1 MSTEITVQSKV
12 EEVIAKSGVAFELD
26 LTQVASLA
34 ERGKAITNID
44 DENFVEVKKE
54 MQQTRKYVTT
64 YFEDAR
70 SEFNKM
76 SKGVIDVQKMVLAE
90 FVPEEDRM
98 KELEKAEKE
107 RVVRE
112 ARLEA
117 MPARMERLA
126 AIGEVE
132 ILPEEWMGT
141 LEDYVETFEDADF
154 EIMVVQVQSKKN
166 EADKLEI
173 AEAKAKVEADIVA
186 ANEALAAKQAAA
198 DDIEAARQEERDK
211 ASEELRIN
219 LEKLAIEKSEGI
231 KRVADE
237 KANAEER
244 RLEAIRK
251 DAADKARIVQEE
263 TDRVAAEV
271 KAEKEAKEAHLAA
284 MAARVADE
292 AYQTWASNLPS
303 GPIKFITLE
312 NGNVEAYKLVSTY
325 AKN

>member
-112 ARLEA
+112 ARLEV

-126 AIGEVE
+126 AIGGE
-132 ILPEEWMGT
+132 IDLGEEWMGT
-141 LEDYVETFEDADF
+141 LEEYVETFDDADF
-154 EIMVVQVQSKKN
+154 EIMVVQVQGKKN

-173 AEAKAKVEADIVA
+173 AAAKAKVEADIVA

-198 DDIEAARQEERDK
+198 DAIEAARQEERDNAAAALK
-211 ASEELRIN
+211 AAQDKVE
-219 LEKLAIEKSEGI
+219 
-231 KRVADE
+231 AD
-237 KANAEER
+237 KANAE
-244 RLEAIRK
+244 AIRLDGIQK
-251 DAADKARIVQEE
+251 DAAEKARIKQEE
-263 TDRVAAEV
+263 TDRVAAKV
-271 KAEKEAKEAHLAA
+271 KAEADAE
-284 MAARVADE
+284 AARVAAEVAKAADVK
-292 AYQTWASNLPS
+292 YQAWVEGL
-303 GPIKFITLE
+303 GEGDYKFITLE